1 MGIKRGDILVNY
13 HWLNTIC
20 SEWPEEYVEIGR
32 YLVLNRE
39 EKDYFPEMMMDEAE
53 VQFET
58 ILLYVDSHIS
68 GPGLM
73 PGDKYNLMEY
83 EMFGPDVGTWEIINP

>member
-1 MGIKRGDILVNY
+1 MGVKRGDILANY
-13 HWLNTIC
+13 QWLNTIC
-20 SEWPEEYVEIGR
+20 SEWPKEYVEIAR

-39 EKDYFPEMMMDEAE
+39 EKYFPEMMDEAE

-83 EMFGPDVGTWEIINP
+83 EMFGQDVGTWEIINP

>member
-1 MGIKRGDILVNY
+1 MGVKRGDILANY
-13 HWLNTIC
+13 QWLNTIC
-20 SEWPEEYVEIGR
+20 SEWPKEYVEIAR

-39 EKDYFPEMMMDEAE
+39 EKYFPEMMDEAE

>member
-1 MGIKRGDILVNY
+1 MGVKRGDILANY
-13 HWLNTIC
+13 QWLNTIC
-20 SEWPEEYVEIGR
+20 SEWPKEYVEIAR

-39 EKDYFPEMMMDEAE
+39 EKDYFPEMMDEAE